1 MTIKKII
8 TASLAAIMAG
18 TMLTSC
24 SQPNLEN
31 LLPFNDEPKVKEYSS
46 VVEGSALT
54 IYVDVNAKDGGDGS
68 AAAPFKTI
76 PEAQAKIRE
85 IKAGEGLPVGGI
97 TVLVKDGEYQV
108 SEPIT
113 FTEEDSGTAESPI
126 TYVSENEF
134 GAVITGGVILSAED
148 FESLSAEEKDI
159 LVETHAKD
167 RVVKVNLKKYGL
179 TTEDWGL
186 LYSSGAAW
194 GSNYENGTGPKESEV
209 FMNGKRLHIA
219 RWPNDDYVKTLAVIE
234 NGVAYEYFTIDEY
247 DNINSAVDSTYVPED
262 RNIMNAQG
270 GIFSVFDDVVER
282 AKMWPSL
289 DDLWLFGYFKWAWAE
304 ANIPVK
310 IFDLVAQTIELAQ
323 AQEYGV
329 SKGAPFYF
337 YNVLA
342 ELDSENEY
350 YIERDTG
357 MMYLY
362 KPENFESSEIM
373 MSCTLENLLNATNI
387 SYITLK
393 GFGAC
398 ATRSNGF
405 VMSGHDFIIDNCK
418 LYNIRGAGLSVGG
431 TNITI
436 QNCEISDIGGS
447 GLNISGGDASTLT
460 PSGNIVYNNYIHDFG
475 VVDRTYYGAIHV
487 GGCGVTVSHNEMA
500 HAPHLAVPYGGPL
513 HMFEYNEIYDV
524 CMETSDAGAFYHYQ
538 SMDDYGTVFRYN
550 YIHDIGTGDTMAF
563 GIYWDG
569 GVSGQTAYG
578 NVIVNTTGR
587 GILANGGRDN
597 IIENN
602 IMINCDGSIHYSSH
616 MRQSH
621 INNRRGGSIDMSN
634 QLIALQQNEYW
645 TERFPILAK
654 LIPYTENSVIDIDNP
669 NFIVNPAGSIVRNNI
684 TYNFSTNYQDIDLE
698 KVYHKFDY
706 GDVVRFSEVE
716 NNPFILSDC
725 SDFPGIN
732 NGDYTLREDAK
743 AFEVC
748 PDFEPIPFNQIGRI
762 K

>member
-8 TASLAAIMAG
+8 TASLAAVMAG

-68 AAAPFKTI
+68 ESAPFKTI

-85 IKAGEGLPVGGI
+85 IKSGEGLPVGGI
-97 TVLVKDGEYQV
+97 TVLVKDGKYTV
-108 SEPIT
+108 TEPIT
-113 FTEEDSGTAESPI
+113 FTEEDSGTEEAPI

-134 GAVITGGVILSAED
+134 GAIITGGIILSAED
-148 FESLSAEEKDI
+148 FEPLSAEERDI
-159 LVETHAKD
+159 LVEEHAKD
-167 RVVKVNLKKYGL
+167 RVVKVDLKKYGL
-179 TTEDWGL
+179 TSDDWGL

-219 RWPNDDYVKTLAVIE
+219 RWPNDDYIKTYSVID
-234 NGVAYEYFTIDEY
+234 NGVAAEYFTNDEY
-247 DNINSAVDSTYVPED
+247 DNIHSSTDSRYAPED

-270 GIFSVFDDVVER
+270 GIFTVFDEVVDR
-282 AKMWPSL
+282 AKLWPSL

-310 IFDLVAQTIELAQ
+310 VFDLDAKSIELAQ
-323 AQEYGV
+323 AQQYGV

-357 MMYLY
+357 MMYIY

-398 ATRSNGF
+398 ATRSSGF
-405 VMSGHDFIIDNCK
+405 AMNGHDFIIDNCK
-418 LYNIRGAGLSVGG
+418 IYNVRSGG
-431 TNITI
+431 IAASGNNITI
-436 QNCEISDIGGS
+436 QNCEISDVGGY
-447 GLNISGGDASTLT
+447 GINISGGDASTLT
-460 PSGNIVYNNYIHDFG
+460 PSGNLVYNNYIHDFG
-475 VVDRTYYGAIHV
+475 VVDRTYSGAIHV

-500 HAPHLAVPYGGPL
+500 NAPHLAVAYSGPL
-513 HMFEYNEIYDV
+513 HMFEYNEVYDV

-550 YIHDIGTGDTMAF
+550 YIHDIGTGDKMAF

-569 GVSGQTAYG
+569 SVSGQTAYG
-578 NVIVNTTGR
+578 NVIVNAAGR
-587 GILANGGRDN
+587 AFLANGGRDN

-602 IMINCDGSIHYSSH
+602 IIINCGGSIHYSSH
-616 MRQSH
+616 MRHTYLNGSLDH
-621 INNRRGGSIDMSN
+621 IKTMAND
-634 QLIALQQNEYW
+634 LIRIQQNEYW
-645 TERFPILAK
+645 TEKFPILAK
-654 LIPYTENSVIDIDNP
+654 LIPYTENAVIDPEDP
-669 NFIVNPAGSIVRNNI
+669 NFMANPAGSIVKNNI
-684 TYNFSTNYQDIDLE
+684 TYNFSTNYQDIDLG

-706 GDVVRFSEVE
+706 DDVVRFSEVE
-716 NNPFILSDC
+716 NNPFILRDS
-725 SDFPGIN
+725 SDFPGWH
-732 NGDYTLREDAK
+732 NGDYTMIGNSKAK
-743 AFEVC
+743 ELC
-748 PDFEPIPFNQIGRI
+748 PDFEPIPFDQIGRI
-762 K
+762 E